1 MKKLY
6 LLSLLVVVLGL
17 ASCNDDEPSGGGA
30 GMIYDFG
37 PIEFFIDAT
46 DGEHDL
52 LDPEYAGNICKEVSI
67 SYNGKIYE
75 YTPSSKLQPKH
86 YLPNFYG
93 LKLRMITRRLPDN
106 TGYYDVYVFTFGEF
120 DYTKK
125 FNGETFYINWPK
137 GIKDKVKWNHKL
149 IWKNGKPEARSEF
162 YLNGKKLQGPY
173 ISRKF

>member
-1 MKKLY
+1 
-6 LLSLLVVVLGL
+6 
-17 ASCNDDEPSGGGA
+17 
-30 GMIYDFG
+30 
-37 PIEFFIDAT
+37 
-46 DGEHDL
+46 
-52 LDPEYAGNICKEVSI
+52 
-67 SYNGKIYE
+67 
-75 YTPSSKLQPKH
+75 
-86 YLPNFYG
+86 
-93 LKLRMITRRLPDN
+93 MITRRMPDN